1 MTSAAAPRRDAMV
14 PGALPPIAWPIFQA
28 VFLCSGFA
36 ALLYQMIW
44 QRLLT
49 LFGGAD
55 VYSVTLIVSAFM
67 AGLGLGSLA
76 GGHVADRL
84 TLRGRLHAFALSELA
99 IAVFGAASV
108 WILYDVL
115 YARLGPVDLPPWAT
129 AAVLFAVLL
138 WPTFFMGVSLPL
150 LSRALAATTSMASRR
165 IASLYGWNTVGAAL
179 GSLLTVWVILR
190 ATDFRHAT
198 WIGAALNAVCA
209 LAALWLA
216 RAAGDARDVED
227 TDTHD
232 AAAAAA
238 PRPAVFRLGLWIAL
252 YALSGFIALSLEIV
266 WFRLLGVV
274 LKSISFT
281 FATLLALFLTG
292 VGAGS
297 LLGHRLAVRAPNP
310 ARAFLI
316 LQAAIPVYAAVSL
329 AAFLFAAP
337 RWAVLRPV
345 WEYMAGYESL
355 DIAAAVRSL
364 QRWTL
369 ELGVVAPQARRLAGL
384 LVVLYGA
391 LPVFLVGP
399 PTLMMGLSFAL
410 LQRAIQTD
418 LAVLGR
424 RVGWLQAANIAGS
437 TLGSIVT
444 GVVLLDALGTA
455 RTLQLLVALAGI
467 FLALAVGGVSGRT
480 ARMAAVAVGIAII
493 GIALRAAPDT
503 AKLWARLHGA
513 RIEDIVFAEDG
524 SGLSVIKH
532 EGPVSVVYVN
542 GVGQSELPYGAFH
555 TVLGALPVL
564 IHPRPEAVALI
575 GLGSGETLFGAA
587 GRAETSELHS
597 IEIVEPQL
605 ETLVQVRAQRA
616 YPGLN
621 AVLGDGRIRHAF
633 TDGRAFILKGGRKY
647 DVIEADAL
655 RPASAYSGNLYSR
668 EYFDLLRRHLKPGG
682 LVVQWEPNLRTRA
695 TVLSAFPH
703 VLGFR
708 ALLVASDTPIAWD
721 PAAVRA
727 RMQEAFTGSFYR
739 RGHVDIAALMADVL
753 SQQPTVYGPSHD
765 RSTTDINLDLF
776 PRDEYLVGASFR
788 PGRGEP

>member
-1 MTSAAAPRRDAMV
+1 MTSAGAPRRGHEG
-14 PGALPPIAWPIFQA
+14 PGALPPVAWGVFQV

-84 TLRGRLHAFALSELA
+84 NLRRRLYAFAVSEIA

-115 YARLGPVDLPPWAT
+115 YARLGPVDLPAWAT
-129 AAVLFAVLL
+129 AAVLFGVLL

-150 LSRALAATTSMASRR
+150 LSRALSESTAMASRR

-190 ATDFRHAT
+190 AMDFRHAT
-198 WIGAALNAVCA
+198 WIGAALNAGCA
-209 LAALWLA
+209 VAALWLA
-216 RAAGDARDVED
+216 RGVADGRRTDDGEPSPVEPAGPPVR
-227 TDTHD
+227 H
-232 AAAAAA
+232 
-238 PRPAVFRLGLWIAL
+238 LGWWIAL

-266 WFRLLGVV
+266 WFRLLGVI
-274 LKSISFT
+274 LKSVSFT
-281 FATLLALFLTG
+281 FATLLALFLAG

-297 LLGHRLAVRAPNP
+297 LLGHRLAERVPNP
-310 ARAFLI
+310 ARAFFI
-316 LQAAIPVYAAVSL
+316 LQGAIPIYAALSL

-337 RWAVLRPV
+337 RFGLLRPV
-345 WEYMAGYESL
+345 WEYMAGYESI
-355 DIAAAVRSL
+355 DIAAAVRSA
-364 QRWTL
+364 QRYAL
-369 ELGVVAPQARRLAGL
+369 EAGDVAPQARRLSGL

-418 LAVLGR
+418 LGALGR

-437 TLGSIVT
+437 TLGSILT
-444 GVVLLDALGTA
+444 GVWLLDAIGTA
-455 RTLQLLVALAGI
+455 GTLQLLVALAGI
-467 FLALAVGGVSGRT
+467 FFAGAVGVASST
-480 ARMAAVAVGIAII
+480 ARRIAAVAAVLVINV
-493 GIALRAAPDT
+493 ALRLAPDSD
-503 AKLWARLHGA
+503 KLWARLHGS
-513 RIEDIVFAEDG
+513 RIEDIAFAEDG
-524 SGLSVIKH
+524 SGLSLIKH
-532 EGPVSVVYVN
+532 EGPISVVYVN
-542 GVGQSELPYGAFH
+542 GLGQSDLPYGGFH

-587 GRAETSELHS
+587 GRAETAELYS

-605 ETLVQVRAQRA
+605 ETLETIRGQRA

-621 AVLGDGRIRHAF
+621 LLLQDGRVRHAF
-633 TDGRAFILKGGRKY
+633 TDGRAFILKGGRKF

-655 RPASAYSGNLYSR
+655 RPSSAYSGNLYSR
-668 EYFDLLRRHLKPGG
+668 EYFELLRRHLKPGG
-682 LVVQWEPNLRTRA
+682 LAVTWEPTRRTR
-695 TVLSAFPH
+695 TTLLSVFPH
-703 VLGFR
+703 VLAFR
-708 ALLVASDTPIAWD
+708 ALLIGSDTPIPWD
-721 PAAVRA
+721 PEVVRA
-727 RMQEAFTGSFYR
+727 RMRDTFTDSFYR
-739 RGHVDIAALMADVL
+739 RGHVDIAALLEDVL
-753 SQQPTVYGPSHD
+753 SRPPTVYGPSD
-765 RSTTDINLDLF
+765 PRPMEDVNLDLF

-788 PGRGEP
+788 PSHGAGGP

>member
-14 PGALPPIAWPIFQA
+14 PGALPPVAWPIFQV

-108 WILYDVL
+108 WILYDIL

-150 LSRALAATTSMASRR
+150 LSRALAETTATASRR

-179 GSLLTVWVILR
+179 GSMLTVWVILR

-198 WIGAALNAVCA
+198 WIGAALNAGCA
-209 LAALWLA
+209 VAALWLA
-216 RAAGDARDVED
+216 RAAFDPGKAGHAVVALDAPP
-227 TDTHD
+227 
-232 AAAAAA
+232 AAA
-238 PRPAVFRLGLWIAL
+238 RRLGGWIAL

-266 WFRLLGVV
+266 WFRLLGVI
-274 LKSISFT
+274 LKSNSFT

-297 LLGHRLAVRAPNP
+297 LLGHRLAARVPNP

-316 LQAAIPVYAAVSL
+316 LQAAIPVYAALSL

-337 RWAVLRPV
+337 RFGFLRPV
-345 WEYMAGYESL
+345 WEYMAGYEGI
-355 DIAAAVRSL
+355 DIAAAVRSA
-364 QRWTL
+364 QRYVM
-369 ELGVVAPQARRLAGL
+369 ELGGVAPQARRLTGL
-384 LVVLYGA
+384 LIVLYGA

-418 LAVLGR
+418 LSGLGR
-424 RVGWLQAANIAGS
+424 RVGWLQGANIAGS

-444 GVVLLDALGTA
+444 GVVLLDVLGTA
-455 RTLQLLVALAGI
+455 GTLRLLVV
-467 FLALAVGGVSGRT
+467 LAVVFLVPAVLGSSGRT
-480 ARMAAVAVGIAII
+480 RVVGAIAAAVVLATTF
-493 GIALRAAPDT
+493 RAAPHT
-503 AKLWARLHGA
+503 AKLWARLHGT

-524 SGLSVIKH
+524 SGLSLIKH
-532 EGPVSVVYVN
+532 EGRRSVVYAN
-542 GVGQSELPYGAFH
+542 GIGQSDLPYGGFH

-564 IHPRPEAVALI
+564 IHPRPLSVALI

-605 ETLVQVRAQRA
+605 DTLVQLRAQRDYA
-616 YPGLN
+616 GL
-621 AVLGDGRIRHAF
+621 AVLLGDSRIRHAF
-633 TDGRAFILKGGRKY
+633 TDGRAYILKGGRKF

-655 RPASAYSGNLYSR
+655 RPTSAYSGNLYSR
-668 EYFDLLRRHLKPGG
+668 EYFELLRRHLEPGG
-682 LVVQWEPNLRTRA
+682 LAVTWEPTPRTRA
-695 TVLSAFPH
+695 TVLSVFPH
-703 VLGFR
+703 VLAFR
-708 ALLVASDTPIAWD
+708 ALLIGSDTPIPWD
-721 PAAVRA
+721 PGALRA
-727 RMQEAFTGSFYR
+727 RMREPFTESFYR
-739 RGHVDIAALMADVL
+739 RGDVDIAALLEGDVL
-753 SQQPTVYGPSHD
+753 LQQPVVYGPSDD
-765 RSTTDINLDLF
+765 RPSTDVNLDVF

-788 PGRGEP
+788 PGHGGR

>member
-1 MTSAAAPRRDAMV
+1 MTPAAARRGV
-14 PGALPPIAWPIFQA
+14 PGRGELSPAAWPIVQA
-28 VFLCSGFA
+28 VFLFSGFA

-44 QRLLT
+44 QRVLT

-84 TLRGRLHAFALSELA
+84 SLRRRLQAFALSELA
-99 IAVFGAASV
+99 VGGFGAVSV

-115 YARLGPVDLPPWAT
+115 YARLGPVSLPAWAT
-129 AAVLFAVLL
+129 AAVLFGVLL

-150 LSRALAATTSMASRR
+150 LSRAFAESTSMASRR

-198 WIGAALNAVCA
+198 WIGAALNFGCA

-216 RAAGDARDVED
+216 RGVGGPRDADAPVVAAIPG
-227 TDTHD
+227 
-232 AAAAAA
+232 
-238 PRPAVFRLGLWIAL
+238 PPPPPAVLPLGVWIGL

-266 WFRLLGVV
+266 WFRLLGVI

-297 LLGHRLAVRAPNP
+297 LLGHRVAARVKNP
-310 ARAFLI
+310 ARAFLV
-316 LQAAIPVYAAVSL
+316 LQAAIPVYAALAL

-337 RWAVLRPV
+337 RWGVLQPV
-345 WEYMAGYESL
+345 WEYMAGYESI
-355 DIAAAVRSL
+355 DIAAAVRSA
-364 QRWTL
+364 QRFLL
-369 ELGVVAPQARRLAGL
+369 ELGAVAPQAGRLTAL
-384 LVVLYGA
+384 LIVLYTA

-399 PTLMMGLSFAL
+399 PTLMMGLSFAF

-418 LAVLGR
+418 LAGLGR

-444 GVVLLDALGTA
+444 GMVLLDVLGTA
-455 RTLQLLVALAGI
+455 FTLRLLVVFSVVFVVPALAGSSGRARG
-467 FLALAVGGVSGRT
+467 LAALA
-480 ARMAAVAVGIAII
+480 AAVVLAV
-493 GIALRAAPDT
+493 ALRAAPG
-503 AKLWARLHGA
+503 AANLWARLHGA

-532 EGPVSVVYVN
+532 EGPASVVYVN
-542 GVGQSELPYGAFH
+542 GVGQSELPYGGFH

-564 IHPRPEAVALI
+564 IHPRPESVALI

-587 GRAETSELHS
+587 GRPETSELHS
-597 IEIVEPQL
+597 IEIVAPQL
-605 ETLVQVRAQRA
+605 ETLVHLRAQRGYA
-616 YPGLN
+616 GLK
-621 AVLGDGRIRHAF
+621 VLLDDGRIRHAF

-682 LVVQWEPNLRTRA
+682 LAVTWDPTPRTRA
-695 TVLSAFPH
+695 TVVSAFPY
-703 VLGFR
+703 VLAFR
-708 ALLVASDTPIAWD
+708 ALLVASETPIDWD
-721 PAAVRA
+721 PAIVRT
-727 RMQEAFTGSFYR
+727 RMREAFTDSFYR
-739 RGHVDIAALMADVL
+739 RGEVDIAALMADVL
-753 SQQPTVYGPSHD
+753 SQQPVVYGPSSD

-788 PGRGEP
+788 PGQSAP

>member
-1 MTSAAAPRRDAMV
+1 MTSAAARRDVAA
-14 PGALPPIAWPIFQA
+14 PGGLPPAAWPIFQA
-28 VFLCSGFA
+28 VFLVSGFA

-84 TLRGRLHAFALSELA
+84 TLRRRLHAFALAELA
-99 IAVFGAASV
+99 VAVFGAASV

-129 AAVLFAVLL
+129 AAVLFGVLL

-150 LSRALAATTSMASRR
+150 LSRALALTTATASRR

-198 WIGAALNAVCA
+198 WIGAACNAGCA

-216 RAAGDARDVED
+216 RAAGDARERSEH
-227 TDTHD
+227 TDE
-232 AAAAAA
+232 A
-238 PRPAVFRLGLWIAL
+238 PPLSPGALGLGAWIGL

-266 WFRLLGVV
+266 WFRLLGVI
-274 LKSISFT
+274 LKSNSFT

-297 LLGHRLAVRAPNP
+297 LLGHRLAARVPNP

-316 LQAAIPVYAAVSL
+316 LQAAIPVYAALSL
-329 AAFLFAAP
+329 AFYLFAAP
-337 RWAVLRPV
+337 RWESLRPV
-345 WEYMAGYESL
+345 WEYMARYEAL
-355 DIAAAVRSL
+355 DIAAAVRSA
-364 QRWTL
+364 QRYVV
-369 ELGVVAPQARRLAGL
+369 ELGVVSTEARRLTGF
-384 LVVLYGA
+384 LVFLYGV

-399 PTLMMGLSFAL
+399 PTLMMGLSFAF

-418 LAVLGR
+418 LVGLGR

-437 TLGSIVT
+437 TLGSGVT
-444 GVVLLDALGTA
+444 GVVLLDVLGTA
-455 RTLQLLVALAGI
+455 GTLRLLVALAVV
-467 FLALAVGGVSGRT
+467 FLAFAVAGGSGRGLRT
-480 ARMAAVAVGIAII
+480 SGLVAALL
-493 GIALRAAPDT
+493 IALTIRAAPGA
-503 AKLWARLHGA
+503 AKLWARLHGT

-524 SGLSVIKH
+524 SGLSLIKY
-532 EGPVSVVYVN
+532 EGPASVVYAN
-542 GVGQSELPYGAFH
+542 GLGQSELPYGGFH

-575 GLGSGETLFGAA
+575 GLGSGETLFGAS
-587 GRAETSELHS
+587 GRGETSELHS

-605 ETLVQVRAQRA
+605 DTLVQLHARRDYA
-616 YPGLN
+616 GLK
-621 AVLGDGRIRHAF
+621 VLLGDGRIRHAF
-633 TDGRAFILKGGRKY
+633 TDGRAFILKGGRKF

-655 RPASAYSGNLYSR
+655 RPTSAYSGNLYSR

-682 LVVQWEPNLRTRA
+682 LAVTWEPTRRTRT
-695 TVLSAFPH
+695 TVLSVFPH
-703 VLGFR
+703 VLAFR
-708 ALLVASDTPIAWD
+708 ALLIGSDSPIPWD

-727 RMQEAFTGSFYR
+727 RMAEAFTESFYR
-739 RGHVDIAALMADVL
+739 RGHVDIAALIERDVL
-753 SQQPTVYGPSHD
+753 TQQPVVYGPSRD

-776 PRDEYLVGASFR
+776 PRDEYLVGSSFR
-788 PGRGEP
+788 PGHGRNSP

>member
-1 MTSAAAPRRDAMV
+1 MTSAAARRDVAV
-14 PGALPPIAWPIFQA
+14 PGALPRAAWPIFQV

-76 GGHVADRL
+76 GGHLADRL
-84 TLRGRLHAFALSELA
+84 TLRRRLQAFALSELA

-115 YARLGPVDLPPWAT
+115 YARLGPVDLPAWAT

-150 LSRALAATTSMASRR
+150 LSRALAETTSTASRR

-198 WIGAALNAVCA
+198 WIGAALNAGCA

-216 RAAGDARDVED
+216 RSCGDARDAGVEPSGPVS
-227 TDTHD
+227 
-232 AAAAAA
+232 AMS
-238 PRPAVFRLGLWIAL
+238 PPAVLRLGVWIAL

-266 WFRLLGVV
+266 WFRLLGVI

-297 LLGHRLAVRAPNP
+297 LLGHRLAARVPNP

-316 LQAAIPVYAAVSL
+316 LQAAIPVYAALSL

-337 RWAVLRPV
+337 QSAFLRPV
-345 WEYMAGYESL
+345 WEYMAGYESI
-355 DIAAAVRSL
+355 DIAAAVRSA
-364 QRWTL
+364 QRYAL

-384 LVVLYGA
+384 LIVLYGA
-391 LPVFLVGP
+391 LPVVLVGP
-399 PTLMMGLSFAL
+399 PTLMMGFSFAL
-410 LQRAIQTD
+410 LQRVIQTD
-418 LAVLGR
+418 LAGLGR

-437 TLGSIVT
+437 TLGSILT
-444 GVVLLDALGTA
+444 GVVLLDAIGTA
-455 RTLQLLVALAGI
+455 GTLRLLVVLGVVFLAPAVAGATGRALRMGALA
-467 FLALAVGGVSGRT
+467 
-480 ARMAAVAVGIAII
+480 AAVLIAV
-493 GIALRAAPDT
+493 ALRAAPDA

-532 EGPVSVVYVN
+532 EGPASVVYVN
-542 GVGQSELPYGAFH
+542 GVGQSELPYASFH

-575 GLGSGETLFGAA
+575 GLGSGETLFAAA
-587 GRAETSELHS
+587 GRPETSELYS

-605 ETLVQVRAQRA
+605 DTLVQLRAQRA
-616 YPGLN
+616 YAGLN
-621 AVLGDGRIRHAF
+621 VLLDDGRIRHAF

-655 RPASAYSGNLYSR
+655 RPTSAYSGNLYSR

-682 LVVQWEPNLRTRA
+682 LAVTWDPSPRTRT

-708 ALLVASDTPIAWD
+708 ALVIASDTPIPWD
-721 PAAVRA
+721 PAVVRA

-739 RGHVDIAALMADVL
+739 RGHVDIAALLEDVL
-753 SQQPTVYGPSHD
+753 SQQPAVYGPSHD

-788 PGRGEP
+788 PHGGGGP